1 MKKER
6 KLIEAIGM
14 IDDKYIEEADMTKGN
29 IKFRRIMVAA
39 AAAAVLV
46 CGSAVA
52 GNIYIATREGG
63 SSTIP
68 VYTSV
73 ADRDKIYKDFGF
85 YADLLESFSNGYTFE
100 GGYKG
105 SARDISD
112 EGTVVNSFS
121 VLTCEYSNGD
131 DTIMLGMNA
140 EGYDKYGEEC
150 EVIEYNGYK
159 LYYSSR
165 MYKAVPGDYVMTDQD
180 KADEAS
186 GKYIFSYGTDEVEI
200 TEFKYLGWDQKGT
213 SYSLSG
219 HDTALTKDELVSMAE
234 ELIDIQK

>member
-1 MKKER
+1 MKDER
-6 KLIEAIGM
+6 KLIDAIGM
-14 IDDKYIEEADMTKGN
+14 IEDKYIEEADMAKRN
-29 IKFRRIMVAA
+29 IKYRKLIVAA

-52 GNIYIATREGG
+52 GNIYISKREGG

-73 ADRDKIYKDFGF
+73 ADRDRIYKDFGF
-85 YADLLESFSNGYTFE
+85 YADLPESFSNGYAFE

-105 SARDISD
+105 STRDISD

-121 VLTCEYSNGD
+121 VLTCEYGNGE
-131 DTIMLGMNA
+131 DTIQLGMNA
-140 EGYDKYGEEC
+140 EGYNEHGEEN

-159 LYYSSR
+159 LYYSCR
-165 MYKAVPGDYVMTDQD
+165 MYKAVPADYVMTDQD
-180 KADEAS
+180 KADEES
-186 GKYIFSYGTDEVEI
+186 GKYIFSYGTEDVEV
-200 TEFKYLGWDQKGT
+200 TEFKYLGWDQNGT

-219 HDTALTKDELVSMAE
+219 HDTTLTKDELVSMAE
-234 ELIDIQK
+234 ELIDMQK